1 MLGPFRVS
9 LMILLLAA
17 LDVSFVLENPG
28 NSSILI
34 HPQLQWALQVLRR
47 FSNETLLKW
56 FVSCNC
62 FLD

>member
-17 LDVSFVLENPG
+17 LDVSFVLETPG